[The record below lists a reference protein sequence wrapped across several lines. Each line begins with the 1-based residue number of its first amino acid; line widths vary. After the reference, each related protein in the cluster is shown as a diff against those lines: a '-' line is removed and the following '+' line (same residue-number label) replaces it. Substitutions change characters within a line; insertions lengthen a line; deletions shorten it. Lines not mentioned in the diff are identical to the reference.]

1 MFKKPVFW
9 ITLTILSIAGGLF
22 TYRFFPLAYPI
33 VNLDLQM
40 DRQTALTAA
49 EQFSAS
55 LGLGPAGFDQAA
67 SFDLDNK
74 FQNYVELEAGGAEVF
89 SGILEDKIYYPY
101 TWHVRHYM
109 ESEVN
114 ETEIRF
120 TPGGEPYGFVET
132 LSEKAPGAALM
143 PDSAQAIAEQNARL
157 FLNTDLSVYNLVE
170 KSKEVRPGGRVDHT
184 FVYER
189 GDVKIGDARYRM
201 RLVISG
207 DKFTELTHFVKI
219 PEAFSRRYS
228 EMRSSNE
235 TISAGAVVG
244 LVIFYVLGGMI
255 IGLFF
260 LIRQRWILWRK
271 PLFWGI
277 FVALLQILNS
287 LNQWPLLWM
296 RYDTALSAQGFV
308 MQQIVGLLV
317 SFIGLTILFTLS
329 FMAAESLTRK
339 AFPNHL
345 RFWNIWSKESASSP
359 VVWGQTFGGYLAV
372 GLFFA
377 FDVGLY
383 FFATRYL
390 GWWSPSEALF
400 EPDVLASY
408 FPWLSSI
415 AISFQAGFM
424 EECLF
429 RAIPIA
435 GAALIGQKY
444 GHRTAWIF
452 AAFILQA
459 VIFGAAHANYPQQ
472 PSYARLAE
480 LIIPSI
486 GFGLVYLYFG
496 LLPGIILHYAVD
508 VVWFALPLFVSTAP
522 GIWADRLMVLILVLV
537 PLWIILFARLRSKKW
552 TAVRD
557 EQLNGSWTP
566 APSKEAKPGT
576 SLPKKEL
583 SLGKNTGYILIF
595 VGIAGLVLWIFTANF
610 KNEAPRMDLQKAE
623 AVHLAD
629 SIMKEKNIQL
639 SEEWRMLSCIESTND
654 ANDRMIWQTEGSE
667 RYAGLIGNYLS
678 PPFWKFRYVRF
689 EGDVA
694 ERAEEYQIL
703 IQDENN
709 IRFRHILPEAKPG
722 AVLEEGAAKNIA
734 DSVIINLYGMD
745 PAALKLISVEPSRLE
760 NRLDW
765 NITYA
770 DTAAFSTENGEAR
783 ISVFIAGD
791 EVTDSNRYI
800 YVKEEWEREEVN
812 RMNLTRLARG
822 LVIMSVVLIFL
833 AGIIAAIVAWSR
845 KNLSPSVFLWILALI
860 IGTGI
865 IDIINE
871 WNCSVAKFS
880 TSEPYFNQMILAIVM
895 PIMLILFI
903 AAGPAFIGGFAQRW
917 KRPGKDNGSFALIL
931 SGIAIGMLFAGLL
944 SSAGSFT
951 GPVLKPVWAEYIFI
965 AGSVPLLGAAL
976 QPIVGYMII
985 TALLLFVFTAV
996 DRFSDGWSVKKTL
1009 SAAALF
1015 LFGFIYSGFAID
1027 NLNLW
1032 MAMGI
1037 ISGLYFIIMYIAVF
1051 RFQPA
1056 IIPLMS
1062 GTIMILGSVK
1072 QGVFNA
1078 APGAL
1083 PGAVLSALILAVIS
1097 VIWFRRLLKTT

>member
-9 ITLTILSIAGGLF
+9 IILTIFSIAGAIF
-22 TYRFFPLAYPI
+22 TYRFFPMAYPL

-40 DRQTALTAA
+40 DRQTAMTAA
-49 EQFSAS
+49 EQFSGI
-55 LGLGPAGFDQAA
+55 LNLGPADFDQAA

-74 FQNYVELEAGGAEVF
+74 FQNYVELEAGGAEAF
-89 SGILEDKIYYPY
+89 SAVLDEKIYYPY
-101 TWHVRHYM
+101 TWHVRHYR

-132 LSEKAPGAALM
+132 LSEKAPGAALI
-143 PDSAQAIAEQNARL
+143 PDSARVIAEQNARL
-157 FLNTDLSVYNLVE
+157 FLKTDLSVYNLVE
-170 KSKEVRPGGRVDHT
+170 TSKEVRPGGRVDHT

-189 GDVKIGDARYRM
+189 ADVKTGDAHYRM
-201 RLVISG
+201 RLVVSG

-235 TISAGAVVG
+235 TISAGALVG
-244 LVIFYVLGGMI
+244 MIIFYFLGGMI

-260 LIRQRWILWRK
+260 LIRQRWIIWRK

-287 LNQWPLLWM
+287 LNRWPLSWM

-317 SFIGLTILFTLS
+317 SFIGLTIFFTLS

-345 RFWNIWSKESASSP
+345 RFWNIWSKDTASSP

-377 FDVGLY
+377 FDIGLY
-383 FFATRYL
+383 FFASRYL

-400 EPDVLASY
+400 EPDILASY

-415 AISFQAGFM
+415 TISFQAGFM

-444 GHRTAWIF
+444 GHRKAWIF

-472 PSYARLAE
+472 PAYARLVE

-496 LLPGIILHYAVD
+496 LLPGIILHFAVD

-522 GIWADRLMVLILVLV
+522 GIWADRLMVFILVLV
-537 PLWIILFARLRSKKW
+537 PLWVILFARLRSKKW
-552 TAVRD
+552 TTIRD
-557 EQLNGSWTP
+557 EQLNGSWEPDPLKEKPVPTP
-566 APSKEAKPGT
+566 QKEEV
-576 SLPKKEL
+576 SQ
-583 SLGKNTGYILIF
+583 GKNINYFLIF
-595 VGIAGLVLWIFTANF
+595 AGIAGLVLWIFTANF
-610 KNEAPRMDLQKAE
+610 KNEAPRLDIQKTE
-623 AVHLAD
+623 AIRIAD
-629 SIMKEKNIQL
+629 TIMKERNIQL
-639 SEEWRMLSCIESTND
+639 PKEWRMLSCIESPNGAD
-654 ANDRMIWQTEGSE
+654 DRMIWQTEGSE
-667 RYAGLIGNYLS
+667 SYAGLIGNYLS
-678 PPFWKFRYVRF
+678 PPYWKFRYVRF

-694 ERAEEYQIL
+694 DRAEEYQIL

-709 IRFRHILPEAKPG
+709 IRFRHILPEARTG
-722 AVLEEGAAKNIA
+722 AVLEEEQAKKLA
-734 DSVIINLYGMD
+734 DSVIVNLHRMD
-745 PAALKLISVEPSRLE
+745 PAALKVISVEPSRLE

-765 NITYA
+765 TITFA
-770 DTAAFSTENGEAR
+770 DTMAYSTENGEAR
-783 ISVFIAGD
+783 IAVIISGK
-791 EVTDSNRYI
+791 EVTDSYRYI
-800 YVKEEWEREEVN
+800 YVKEEWERDETN
-812 RMNLTRLARG
+812 RTNLSRLIRG
-822 LVIMSVVLIFL
+822 LVIMSAVLIFL
-833 AGIIAAIVAWSR
+833 AGIIGAIVAWSR
-845 KNLSPSVFLWILALI
+845 KKFSPSVFLWILAFLLGI
-860 IGTGI
+860 GI

-880 TSEPYFNQMILAIVM
+880 TSEPYFNQMILALVM
-895 PIMLILFI
+895 PVILILFL
-903 AAGPAFIGGFAQRW
+903 AAGPAFIGGFAQKW
-917 KRPGKDNGSFALIL
+917 KRAGKTPGSFTLIL
-931 SGIAIGMLFAGLL
+931 AGASIGLLFAGLL
-944 SSAGSFT
+944 TSAGSLT
-951 GPVLKPVWAEYIFI
+951 GPVLTPVWAEYKLI
-965 AGSVPLLGAAL
+965 ASSIPLLGAAL
-976 QPIVGYMII
+976 QPIAGYII
-985 TALLLFVFTAV
+985 ETALLLLVFTAL
-996 DRFSDGWSVKKTL
+996 DRFSDGWSGKKILTL
-1009 SAAALF
+1009 VTLF

-1032 MAMGI
+1032 LTLGI
-1037 ISGLYFIIMYIAVF
+1037 ISGIYFIIMYITVF

-1056 IIPLMS
+1056 LIPLMS
-1062 GTIMILGSVK
+1062 GSLMILGSVK

-1078 APGAL
+1078 VPEAI
-1083 PGAVLSALILAVIS
+1083 PGAVLSSLALAVIS
-1097 VIWFRRLLKTT
+1097 ILWFKRLLRTD